1 MFVGIPNANALVPL
15 KKMKIKLVSGKTWD
29 GKKEFE
35 VLYNPESYT
44 QKREVNYSDQAGLSM
59 DTPITQFSHGNAE
72 LLTFSLF
79 FDSMSAGAE
88 VGGTIAEHAAF
99 EGNSLLPSAASQIDV
114 RKYTR
119 RVYEL
124 MEIDK
129 SVHVPPLVDLSWGE
143 LNFRGHLISCQQ
155 TFTRFNEL
163 GKALRARLECTFRGF
178 VGNIERLSLQSPDT
192 AKFRTVHQGESL
204 WAFAAREY
212 GDAAAW
218 REIARANGLENPR
231 LLRSGDVIAL
241 PALK

>member
-1 MFVGIPNANALVPL
+1 MFVGLPNVNDLVPL
-15 KKMKIKLVSGKTWD
+15 KKMKIKLVAGKTWD

-44 QKREVNYSDQAGLSM
+44 QKRAVNYSDRAGLSM

-72 LLTFSLF
+72 ILSFSLF
-79 FDSMSAGAE
+79 FDSLSAGAE
-88 VGGTIAEHAAF
+88 VGGTMGDRAGFTA
-99 EGNSLLPSAASQIDV
+99 NSLLPSAGSVIDV
-114 RKYTR
+114 RDYTR

-129 SVHVPPLVDLSWGE
+129 SLHVPPLVDLYWGS
-143 LNFRGHLISCQQ
+143 LNFEGHLISCQQ

-163 GKALRARLECTFRGF
+163 GKALRARLECVFRGF
-178 VGNIERLSLQSPDT
+178 VGNIEPKSLQSPDT
-192 AKFRTVHQGESL
+192 TKFRTVHQGESL

-231 LLRSGDVIAL
+231 LLRSGDVISL